1 MESFYYA
8 AIYDILQEPA
18 TYTQKITTLK
28 KLEAK
33 IVRLNSTFH
42 QRIVLDTEEHDKT
55 IGENPSLY
63 HILKTR
69 KRQNNR
75 TIKRISDEHCE
86 VHSTSTAIIKA
97 FKMFFNEKFKPIQID
112 VIKAKQLLDCDL
124 RPLQIEKN
132 AVLEA
137 PITLNEIRNAIAKGK
152 SNKAPGNEGIGL
164 EF

>member
-97 FKMFFNEKFKPIQID
+97 FKMF
-112 VIKAKQLLDCDL
+112 LM
-124 RPLQIEKN
+124 
-132 AVLEA
+132 
-137 PITLNEIRNAIAKGK
+137 K
-152 SNKAPGNEGIGL
+152 SSNPFRL
-164 EF
+164 M